1 MITFNDTLDTAVACI
16 RKWNKNTL
24 VKEATLIR
32 DVYGKVSLLMDNTEP
47 VDDSDK
53 GTLSSVLSGDMGAY
67 FSGRVYWKKSAHN
80 RKRLEERE
88 KIIIDLIESERLF
101 WKEEDGVKFYLS
113 ERAIAKKAWV
123 CRWQDSESVWPYE
136 EAENGAKVIT
146 FYSFKGGMGRTTALA
161 GVALC
166 LVKQG
171 KNVLMV
177 DTDIEAPGLAT
188 LFFDEEAVTRGVLD
202 YLIEREVEPG
212 IKLTDFVLDVVE
224 PALLDE
230 DAGNYS
236 LCLPER

>member
-101 WKEEDGVKFYLS
+101 WKEEAS
-113 ERAIAKKAWV
+113 EIV
-123 CRWQDSESVWPYE
+123 
-136 EAENGAKVIT
+136 
-146 FYSFKGGMGRTTALA
+146 GRSA
-161 GVALC
+161 
-166 LVKQG
+166 
-171 KNVLMV
+171 
-177 DTDIEAPGLAT
+177 
-188 LFFDEEAVTRGVLD
+188 
-202 YLIEREVEPG
+202 
-212 IKLTDFVLDVVE
+212 
-224 PALLDE
+224 
-230 DAGNYS
+230 S
-236 LCLPER
+236 